1 MHGRTHRSVY
11 VSLKMCRML
20 GSGGIMSVGTMV
32 GVYRDV
38 GAGIVGSCGIGS
50 VHSVGCTNFMSTVFS
65 GVSTT

>member
-1 MHGRTHRSVY
+1 
-11 VSLKMCRML
+11 
-20 GSGGIMSVGTMV
+20 MSVGTMV